1 MLILE
6 PNSIAS
12 SLVPSPCPQCK
23 RQIPVESRRAMERF
37 PCPGCMTMLT
47 VVDTPSG
54 RRLAGQVASG
64 AKPAP
69 ATASP
74 AKVPAKSQH
83 TPKQATATARPT
95 GPSPVAKPL
104 IPSQP
109 SLNPIASVP
118 RSVAQRPPVPS
129 PRATGGGNA
138 GIIFGVAILVLFAV
152 TVGVVASF
160 RDGGLF
166 GPSGTDSALEVAD
179 SNASTTD
186 ANNTVEDKAP
196 TGTPSGNEVAANN
209 SAGPMSPG
217 NSSTPM
223 VNPPNMATPE
233 MSNGGGSVTTPAPK
247 VMTPPSTPSTPA
259 ASNPAAPAPM
269 SKLTTQQIV
278 KLCEPSVARITT
290 QFGSLGTG
298 FVVGP
303 QIVATNEHVVGLAD
317 PAGMTIR
324 FPSRGPDVQFRR
336 VELAY
341 AVKDVDLVLLKVSDM
356 PADEFRPLD
365 VARISDLDKGEPL
378 LIIGNPGGL
387 TNVVT
392 QGLFGSVQRLGG
404 SDYLQLSMSINQGNS
419 GGPALTAKGQ
429 VAGVVTLKSPQE
441 GIGLA
446 IPGDIVK
453 SAVQKVSGTA
463 TPDIAQNVA
472 WWRARQTG
480 TKLLVG
486 CKLSADLVRLY
497 SDAAQRGNA
506 RAVNMAARRNG
517 QLIQQVRL
525 YRDDLN
531 ASLRYVAGSDL
542 PEQHKQVV
550 GQLDNAFQALSR
562 VALQPPTSG
571 NQLRNAIA
579 AAQRVPQLEQ
589 QLKSTLGVM
598 NTASEVALE
607 TN

>member
-1 MLILE
+1 
-6 PNSIAS
+6 
-12 SLVPSPCPQCK
+12 
-23 RQIPVESRRAMERF
+23 MERF

-47 VVDTPSG
+47 VVDTPNG
-54 RRLAGQVASG
+54 RRLAGQVTG
-64 AKPAP
+64 TAKPPAP
-69 ATASP
+69 TTPSP
-74 AKVPAKSQH
+74 AKRQAEGKISFPQAKAAVVRPAISSPLAKPFNPSRPFSQ
-83 TPKQATATARPT
+83 PNATA
-95 GPSPVAKPL
+95 
-104 IPSQP
+104 
-109 SLNPIASVP
+109 P
-118 RSVAQRPPVPS
+118 RSVPQHPS
-129 PRATGGGNA
+129 APGPRSTGGGNA

-166 GPSGTDSALEVAD
+166 GSSDSDAALEVAD
-179 SNASTTD
+179 SKLSTTD
-186 ANNTVEDKAP
+186 ADIAGNR
-196 TGTPSGNEVAANN
+196 NEVAVEDN
-209 SAGPMSPG
+209 SADPMAPD
-217 NSSTPM
+217 NNPAPV
-223 VNPPNMATPE
+223 VNPPNMASPE
-233 MSNGGGSVTTPAPK
+233 MANRGGSTPAPR
-247 VMTPPSTPSTPA
+247 VMTPPSTPSTPVI
-259 ASNPAAPAPM
+259 PAPSTPVVSAPM
-269 SKLTTQQIV
+269 NELTTQEIV

-303 QIVATNEHVVGLAD
+303 QLVATNEHVVGLAD

-341 AVKDVDLVLLKVSDM
+341 SVKDVDLVLLKVSDM
-356 PADEFRPLD
+356 PADYRPLN

-453 SAVQKVSGTA
+453 NAVQKVSGTA
-463 TPDIAQNVA
+463 TADIAQNVA

-497 SDAAQRGNA
+497 NDAARRGGDA

-542 PEQHKQVV
+542 PEQHKQIIT
-550 GQLDNAFQALSR
+550 QLDNAFQQLSR
-562 VALQPPTSG
+562 VALSPPTSG

-579 AAQRVPQLEQ
+579 SAQRVPQLEQ

-598 NTASEVALE
+598 NTAAEVALE
-607 TN
+607 KE